1 MSKSLSLSNIALWV
15 SGKSR
20 LFPAHPYIIITAADK
35 YKKIE
40 QHKELPVDYF

>member
-1 MSKSLSLSNIALWV
+1 MSKNFYLFNIALLV
-15 SGKSR
+15 SNKGR
-20 LFPAHPYIIITAADK
+20 FFLVHLYIIITAADK